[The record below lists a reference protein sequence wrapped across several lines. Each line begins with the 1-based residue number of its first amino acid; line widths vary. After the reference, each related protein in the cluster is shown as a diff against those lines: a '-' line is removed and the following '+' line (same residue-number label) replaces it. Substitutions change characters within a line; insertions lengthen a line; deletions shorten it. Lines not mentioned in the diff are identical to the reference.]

1 MTQDIQPKRKRG
13 RPRKDDPSRTQ
24 QVNTLT
30 TDQAKQ
36 VVKEKRKRNRP
47 DLANYGQEFIEP
59 GDNRKYITFAL
70 ESMRL
75 PKLDMNDI
83 PAVQER
89 ISMYFSRCA
98 EQDMKPGVVGLA
110 NALGIDRKTLWAYKV
125 GERRGDNPK
134 LTEIIKY
141 AYGVLE
147 EMWESYMQN
156 GKISPPNGIFLGK
169 NNFGYKD
176 VQDVVVKA
184 TDPYADGDPND
195 VRTKYLDGVPTD
207 TIPSDGNVE

>member
-1 MTQDIQPKRKRG
+1 MTQDVQPKRKRG

-70 ESMRL
+70 ESRRL
-75 PKLDMNDI
+75 PKVNFDNLDE
-83 PAVQER
+83 VQER
-89 ISMYFSRCA
+89 INWYFMRCA

-110 NALGIDRKTLWAYKV
+110 NALGVDRTTLWLWKT
-125 GERRGDNPK
+125 GERRESNVEFTK
-134 LTEIIKY
+134 IIRQ
-141 AYGVLE
+141 AYGTLE

-169 NNFGYKD
+169 NHFGYKD

-184 TDPYADGDPND
+184 TDPYADGNPED
-195 VRTKYLDGVPTD
+195 VRNKYLDGVPTD
-207 TIPSDGNVE
+207 TIPTDGKIE